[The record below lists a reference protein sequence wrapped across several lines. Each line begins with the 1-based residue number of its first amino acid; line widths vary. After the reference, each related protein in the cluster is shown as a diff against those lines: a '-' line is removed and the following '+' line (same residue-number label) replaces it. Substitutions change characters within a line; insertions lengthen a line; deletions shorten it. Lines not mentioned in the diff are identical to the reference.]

1 MKIISLWSGPRNV
14 STALMYSFAQRSDTY
29 VVDEPLYGHYLTNTD
44 AVHPGMKEVIENM
57 ETDGLLVIEQLIKQS
72 KTTPILFLKNMAH
85 HWIKLD
91 DSILND
97 FDNIFLIR
105 DPREMLPSLVNQIP
119 NPVLRDTGL
128 KMQVDMFKK
137 LQNEGKSPV
146 IIDSRQLLLNPENA
160 LKKICAH
167 LKINFDEHMLH
178 WEAKPRKEDGVW
190 AKHWY
195 QNVHKSTGFQSYSK
209 KKEIVPNHIMP
220 LLEEC
225 IPYYDFLYEN
235 AIKLN

>member
-29 VVDEPLYGHYLTNTD
+29 VVDEPLYGHYLTKTD
-44 AVHPGMKEVIENM
+44 ADHPGKQEVINNM
-57 ETDGLLVIEQLIKQS
+57 ETDGLKVIHQLNKQA

-85 HWIKLD
+85 HWIG
-91 DSILND
+91 LND
-97 FDNIFLIR
+97 EMLLDYDNVFLIR

-119 NPVLRDTGL
+119 NPIMRDTGL
-128 KMQVDMFKK
+128 KMQVDLLKK
-137 LQNEGKSPV
+137 LQSQGRTPAV
-146 IIDSRQLLLNPENA
+146 IDSRQLLLNPENT
-160 LKKICAH
+160 LKKLCTI
-167 LKINFDEHMLH
+167 LKIKFEAHMLE

-195 QNVHKSTGFQSYSK
+195 QNVHKSTGFEPYTK
-209 KKEIVPNHIMP
+209 KKATVPPHVMP

-225 IPYYDFLYEN
+225 IPHYEYLYDN